1 MFSGACNSCAISVI
15 NDKKN
20 LKKKKRVMSLCKND
34 FSSVTIDHIIKL
46 WQIV

>member
-20 LKKKKRVMSLCKND
+20 LKKKKSNELM
-34 FSSVTIDHIIKL
+34 
-46 WQIV
+46 

>member
-20 LKKKKRVMSLCKND
+20 LKKKKSNEFM
-34 FSSVTIDHIIKL
+34 
-46 WQIV
+46 

>member
-20 LKKKKRVMSLCKND
+20 LKKKKKSNEFM
-34 FSSVTIDHIIKL
+34 
-46 WQIV
+46 